1 MRLSTHLDGENENEK
16 QKTIRRL
23 FPFQQQVS
31 ITGALFFLPPLTRS
45 REIKNTHTHT
55 KKKKKTVA
63 CQVRSAIYIY
73 ASSLTAFLSV
83 QFECTGVR
91 DNVTKKKKRKKSI
104 DRRFINRVFFFFKCL
119 CTRFPDLGSFSFC
132 SHYSATVYIYIRICV
147 CACVRVCNTTP
158 SQTASIIEI
167 RLFGPFCV
175 NVGKS
180 LFFILLDPQR
190 EKKKEK
196 VKVMLLR
203 WRGQ

>member
-55 KKKKKTVA
+55 QKKKKTVA

-91 DNVTKKKKRKKSI
+91 ENVTKKKKKK
-104 DRRFINRVFFFFKCL
+104 RVLIAALLIEFFFFNACVL
-119 CTRFPDLGSFSFC
+119 AFQTLAHFL
-132 SHYSATVYIYIRICV
+132 SALTIQQQFIYIYIYIYIYV
-147 CACVRVCNTTP
+147 YVYVRVCVYVI
-158 SQTASIIEI
+158 QHHHK
-167 RLFGPFCV
+167 RLQLSRFAFLD
-175 NVGKS
+175 
-180 LFFILLDPQR
+180 LF
-190 EKKKEK
+190 
-196 VKVMLLR
+196 V
-203 WRGQ
+203 